1 MYTIDTKPNKRIK
14 KKLKK
19 DRFKAQ
25 LASNKNKY
33 EIKKIKELRKQ
44 LRALKQM
51 NLIFIILII
60 LYLL

>member
-44 LRALKQM
+44 LRAGK
-51 NLIFIILII
+51 NINE
-60 LYLL
+60 